1 MEFIKGFTYGY
12 DSRRGDYLRPEAR
25 ESLRTL
31 KERTNISHVIMAFP
45 ALQDTAQSVQI
56 DYKGEHIISDDEL
69 TGMIEYAQGLGLK
82 VILKPMVNVRDG
94 TWRAYINFFDHEEP
108 CESTWGEWFK
118 SYTEYMCHY
127 AQIAERTGCEIL
139 VVGCEMV
146 MSERREKE
154 WRNLI
159 SAVRE
164 VYKGLITYNTDKYQ
178 EDHVTWWDAVDI
190 ISSSGYYPINDWEA
204 QLRRIEKVVKKHNKP
219 FFFAEAGCPSRT
231 GSSLNPNNWKHDG
244 DADVEEQERF
254 YREMF
259 SRVQEADWVR
269 GFALWEWH
277 TFLYDEAN
285 AHRDRSYGVFG
296 KPAEKVVAEFYS
308 KI

>member
-254 YREMF
+254 TGKCSAG
-259 SRVQEADWVR
+259 SRRLIGSGLCAVGVAYLPVR
-269 GFALWEWH
+269 
-277 TFLYDEAN
+277 
-285 AHRDRSYGVFG
+285 
-296 KPAEKVVAEFYS
+296 
-308 KI
+308 